1 VNPRLAMLAVAMTVV
16 AGDAAAQGAP
26 PNVNEPARAVLYEED
41 RADPH
46 GKRFFGSASWRT
58 ETVGSDTELAIRS
71 DIYVP
76 QRNLALVILLRHNLE
91 QDAQT
96 SHTIEFRF
104 NNPATGVAN
113 VPGMLMKQAQN
124 MRGVPLKGPTVK
136 VADGVFLLGLSE
148 ADQDR
153 NVRLL
158 QERAW
163 LDIAIVYNDNRR
175 AILAVAKGPDGIR
188 AFEQAFTSWRR

>member
-1 VNPRLAMLAVAMTVV
+1 MLAAAMTVV

-26 PNVNEPARAVLYEED
+26 PNVSEPARAVLYEED
-41 RADPH
+41 RADPA

-76 QRNLALVILLRHNLE
+76 QRNLALVILLRRNLE
-91 QDAQT
+91 QNSQT
-96 SHTIEFRF
+96 SHTMEFRF

-124 MRGVPLKGPTVK
+124 MRGVPLKGLTAK
-136 VADGVFLLGLSE
+136 VADGIFLLGLSE
-148 ADQDR
+148 ADQDS

-163 LDIAIVYNDNRR
+163 FDIPIVYNDNRR
-175 AILAVAKGPDGIR
+175 AILAVMKGPDGIR